1 LDVFPVLPSLT
12 DLVQTL
18 GSLDLVLGE
27 SPDTV
32 LVLDQ
37 QVQGSVKQSVQ
48 AGVFALLILLC
59 DSGQWPLHNNI
70 LTGLSL
76 GSCLAIVSLGVSDQS
91 LDLRLGFAGLVVDQ
105 NFVVPTRLAVCIVY
119 TDITGRG
126 LSQQHLA
133 LPFAISW
140 GSFLV
145 VEVAGERE
153 CETFV
158 QSFLV
163 EEEGFFEG
171 VELACQNRRS

>member
-27 SPDTV
+27 SPNTV

-48 AGVFALLILLC
+48 AGVFALLILFC
-59 DSGQWPLHNNI
+59 DSGQWPLHDNI
-70 LTGLSL
+70 LASLSL
-76 GSCLAIVSLGVSDQS
+76 GSCLAVCSLCVSDQS
-91 LDLRLGFAGLVVDQ
+91 LDLRLGLAGLVIDQ
-105 NFVVPTRLAVCIVY
+105 NLIVPTRLAVRIVD
-119 TDITGRG
+119 TDITGRS

-133 LPFAISW
+133 LPFAISRS
-140 GSFLV
+140 SFLV
-145 VEVAGERE
+145 VEVAGEGK
-153 CETFV
+153 CEAFV

>member
-1 LDVFPVLPSLT
+1 MSSCPT

-48 AGVFALLILLC
+48 AGMFTLLILLC

-76 GSCLAIVSLGVSDQS
+76 GSCLAIGSLSVSDQS

-105 NFVVPTRLAVCIVY
+105 NLVVPTRLAVRIVD

-133 LPFAISW
+133 LPFAVSW

-153 CETFV
+153 CEAFV

-163 EEEGFFEG
+163 EEKGFFEG
-171 VELACQNRRS
+171 VESACQNRRS